1 MTVNNIKSTQ
11 VFEVLNKSKLP
22 HRHFIDKALKAAGD
36 KLRQAY
42 KTDEQILIKRA
53 HDSINKMW
61 YVPNRNTIINL
72 TEISNDKITVTIEH
86 FEKG

>member
-22 HRHFIDKALKAAGD
+22 HRYFVDKALKAAGD
-36 KLRQAY
+36 KLRSNF
-42 KTDEQILIKRA
+42 KLSDQILICKAYEGGNRW
-53 HDSINKMW
+53 N
-61 YVPNRNTIINL
+61 VPNRNTVI
-72 TEISNDKITVTIEH
+72 TISDISSEKITVTIEH